1 MDYQQ
6 FSLKELYQVSLKANY
21 ELEINGQK
29 FYPGDVITTFDHI
42 QLANFGEIRQFVAAR
57 GGFDNRAQV
66 TWDTVQEVPLS
77 FIQGVFSREQMAVM
91 NNLRLVSQEN
101 SNLTLTQTEYCES
114 DENGIIILRH
124 EPLTNLHVRAVDG
137 QAISYTID
145 KNELTLNR
153 HYCNCIVSYNFE
165 YKNPITNLIV
175 GERFLNGFLSLE
187 GRTRFKDDKT
197 GANHTGIIQIPK
209 LKIVSKFSLQLGE
222 NAAPVNGSFDA
233 IAYPV
238 GPRGN
243 VRIVDLWLLNE
254 DIDADF

>member
-66 TWDTVQEVPLS
+66 IWDTVQEVPLT
-77 FIQGVFSREQMAVM
+77 FTQGVFSREQMAIM
-91 NNLRLVSQEN
+91 NNLRIVSQEN
-101 SNLTLTQTEYCES
+101 STLILTQTEQCES
-114 DENGIIILRH
+114 NENGIIVLRH
-124 EPLTNLHVRAVDG
+124 TPSSNLHVRAIDDKG
-137 QAISYTID
+137 IIYTQD
-145 KNELTLNR
+145 ENMLTLNR
-153 HYCNCIVSYNFE
+153 NYCNCIVSYCFE
-165 YKNPITNLIV
+165 YKNPRTNLVV
-175 GERFLNGFLSLE
+175 GERFINGFLSLE

-209 LKIVSKFSLQLGE
+209 LKIVSKFTFQLGE
-222 NAAPVNGSFDA
+222 NAMPVNGSFDA

-243 VRIVDLWLLNE
+243 VRIVDLWLLDE

>member
-66 TWDTVQEVPLS
+66 VWDTVQEVPLS
-77 FIQGVFSREQMAVM
+77 FNQGVFSREQMAIM
-91 NNLRLVSQEN
+91 NNLRIVSREDSTLV
-101 SNLTLTQTEYCES
+101 LTQTEQCES
-114 DENGIIILRH
+114 DENGVITLRH
-124 EPLTNLHVRAVDG
+124 TPSSNLHVRAVDG
-137 QAISYTID
+137 KGISYTQD
-145 KNELTLNR
+145 ENVLTLSRN
-153 HYCNCIVSYNFE
+153 YCDCIVSYCFE
-165 YKNPITNLIV
+165 YKNPRTNLVV
-175 GERFLNGFLSLE
+175 GERFTNGFLSLE

-209 LKIVSKFSLQLGE
+209 LKIVSKFALQLGE
-222 NAAPVNGSFDA
+222 NAMPVNGSFDA

-238 GPRGN
+238 GPRGKI
-243 VRIVDLWLLNE
+243 RIVDLWLLDE